1 MRDYRG
7 SEVYSLSDPDIS
19 YVAEELMLNHKNTH
33 EDWIPKI
40 HAIDFGL
47 LYCIIVQPTVQ
58 HNKVIII
65 GHEFLGEVH
74 IPPTCVH
81 PSETGKFH
89 QSNIGK
95 SVIVKVESYFMDA
108 LTEQKPTI
116 KTNENKNN
124 MINENMNVA
133 ETLTFNLDNLTSLRV
148 SIDEN
153 NTPWFIAKDVAT
165 VLGYKNLSS
174 AILKHVDQE
183 DKVQI
188 AFYDLQLMGFTD
200 FGTKGGILVN
210 ESGLYSLILSSK
222 LESAKKF
229 KRWVTS
235 EVLPSIRKHGAY
247 FKDQEKKTNEELL
260 VDGLLAAQSIIKE
273 KEALLADNVVHINKQ
288 DNLIYRKSEP
298 MALSKYLRNNNKVV
312 QAANIWMEDN
322 GYLSRRFNMK
332 TGKPQGWIITEKGR
346 ELKCATQYRNDPTV
360 YWTHEI
366 LEILPKFTKLVELT
380 IKYGLSDMK
389 NLKAIA

>member
-7 SEVYSLSDPDIS
+7 SEVYNLSDPDIS
-19 YVAEELMLNHKNTH
+19 YVAESLMLNHKNTH

-47 LYCIIVQPTVQ
+47 LHCIIMQPTVQ

-81 PSETGKFH
+81 PCETRKFH
-89 QSNIGK
+89 ASNIGK
-95 SVIVKVESYFMDA
+95 SVIVKVESYFIDT
-108 LTEQKPTI
+108 LTEQKQTT

-124 MINENMNVA
+124 MINENMNVNI
-133 ETLTFNLDNLTSLRV
+133 FNFNSNEIRTIVEGDQ
-148 SIDEN
+148 
-153 NTPWFIAKDVAT
+153 PWFVVKDIAD
-165 VLGYKNLSS
+165 VLGYVNPSKAYKHCKSLKNINTSKSFKLPP
-174 AILKHVDQE
+174 A
-183 DKVQI
+183 
-188 AFYDLQLMGFTD
+188 
-200 FGTKGGILVN
+200 TKFCN
-210 ESGLYSLILSSK
+210 EFDVYRMVMSSK
-222 LESAKKF
+222 LPSAERF
-229 KRWVTS
+229 QDWVV
-235 EVLPSIRKHGAY
+235 EDVLPSIRKHGAY
-247 FKDQEKKTNEELL
+247 IDVKESMTREQQMAIGMQAL
-260 VDGLLAAQSIIKE
+260 QSFLDE
-273 KEALLADNVVHINKQ
+273 KEALLANNVVHINKQ

-298 MALSKYLRNNNKVV
+298 MALSKYLRGNNKVV

-366 LEILPKFTKLVELT
+366 LEILPKFTELVELT

>member
-7 SEVYSLSDPDIS
+7 SEVYNLSDPDIS
-19 YVAEELMLNHKNTH
+19 YVAESLMLNHKNTH

-47 LYCIIVQPTVQ
+47 LYCIIMQPTVQ

-81 PSETGKFH
+81 PCETRKFH
-89 QSNIGK
+89 ASNIGK
-95 SVIVKVESYFMDA
+95 SVIVKVESYFIDT
-108 LTEQKPTI
+108 LTEQKQTT

-124 MINENMNVA
+124 MTNENMNVA

-222 LESAKKF
+222 LEPAKKF

-298 MALSKYLRNNNKVV
+298 MALSKYLRGNNKVV

-366 LEILPKFTKLVELT
+366 LEILPKFTELVELT